1 MRLGGFSPLVSLLR
15 AGFSRSARRR
25 FWLGLAA
32 FGLLPHPAAAAAPVP
47 VKITPPVQA
56 RVGAKPRILIL
67 TDIGNEP
74 DDSESLVRLLLYA
87 NEFDIAAIIAT
98 TSTWQRDRVRPD
110 LIDQRLDAYA
120 QVWPNLTH
128 HADGYPSPDILRQ
141 RRIAGAPLY
150 GMKGV
155 GKGHDTKASAAI
167 IAAVDAGSA
176 ERPLWVL
183 AWSGVT
189 DLAQALW
196 HIRATRSP
204 AEQVRFLS
212 KLRVYSISDQDDAGP
227 WARLNFPSLFWIASI
242 HGWGQYNMAAWTG
255 ISGDR
260 RSAEQWPDRDKV
272 QDPWLEANIRR
283 GPLGA
288 LYPLP
293 AFIMEGDTPS
303 LLYMIPNGL
312 SDPERPDWGSWGG
325 RYMAATPSQKPGQGL
340 YADTKDVFT
349 RDGALYAG
357 NQATI
362 YRWRGTFQNDFA
374 ARMAW
379 TLTPDRTKA
388 NHAPQ
393 AIVNGEAGRA
403 PLRIT
408 AKAGETIHL
417 DAVRSHDPD
426 GDAIT
431 AHWWQYRDVGGIPP
445 QAPIAIAA
453 PDAMETAITLPKV
466 TAPRDLHMILELS
479 DHGAPAMVAYRRIII
494 SVLPVAAAK
503 PAP

>member
-1 MRLGGFSPLVSLLR
+1 MRGGGLSPLVSLLR
-15 AGFSRSARRR
+15 AGFSLPARRR
-25 FWLGLAA
+25 FWLVLAA
-32 FGLLPHPAAAAAPVP
+32 LGLTPHPAQAAAPVP
-47 VKITPPVQA
+47 V
-56 RVGAKPRILIL
+56 KPRILIL

-98 TSTWQRDRVRPD
+98 TSTWQRDRVRPE

-128 HADGYPSPDILRQ
+128 HAEGYPTPDTLRA

-155 GKGHDTKASAAI
+155 GRGHDTKASAAI

-176 ERPLWVL
+176 EHPLWVL
-183 AWSGVT
+183 AWSGVV

-196 HIRATRSP
+196 HVRATRGL
-204 AEQVRFLS
+204 AELARFLG

-227 WARLNFPSLFWIASI
+227 WARRNFPSLFWIASI

-260 RSAEQWPDRDKV
+260 RSPEQWPDRDKV
-272 QDPWLEANIRR
+272 MDPWLEANIRR

-303 LLYMIPNGL
+303 LLYLIPNGL

-325 RYMAATPSQKPGQGL
+325 RYMAAAPGAGL
-340 YADTKDVFT
+340 HADTKDVFT
-349 RDGALYAG
+349 RDGAVYAG

-362 YRWRGTFQNDFA
+362 YRWRGAFQNDFA

-379 TLTPDRTKA
+379 TLTPDRARA
-388 NHAPQ
+388 NHAPM
-393 AIVNGEAGRA
+393 AVVNGQSGLA
-403 PLRIT
+403 PLRM
-408 AKAGETIHL
+408 AARAGETIRL
-417 DAVRSHDPD
+417 DASQSRDPD

-445 QAPIAIAA
+445 QAPVAMAA
-453 PDAMETAITLPKV
+453 PDAMATAMTMPMV
-466 TAPRDLHMILELS
+466 NAPRDLHVILELS
-479 DHGAPAMVAYRRIII
+479 DRGAPAMLTYRRIVI
-494 SVLPVAAAK
+494 SVLPVAAAR
-503 PAP
+503 PAQ